1 MIFQRT
7 LKSSVSLKGIGL
19 HSGAEAQMT
28 LHPAAAN
35 RGIHFV
41 RTDLEN
47 SAPISAHYK
56 NVVNTQLATTLGRG
70 NVTISTV
77 EHVLAALQGMGVDNA
92 LIEVSGPEVPL
103 MDGSSAPFAE
113 AIQKVGT
120 EVQMQTRPYLA
131 LRRRVEVKLAEKWA
145 VAEPSSQFEIHG
157 SIEFDHPSIGYQE
170 FHYVEGK
177 TNFSELSSARTFG
190 FVRDVEA
197 LQKMGLARGGSLE
210 NAVVLDHALVLN
222 PGGLRF
228 PDEFVRHKILDALG
242 DFKLAG
248 IAMQGHFRLH
258 RAGHDL
264 HSQLL
269 TEIFR
274 NPDNY
279 EVIDSAQVTELASVA
294 RPSMASV
301 RYAY

>member
-1 MIFQRT
+1 M
-7 LKSSVSLKGIGL
+7 
-19 HSGAEAQMT
+19 
-28 LHPAAAN
+28 
-35 RGIHFV
+35 
-41 RTDLEN
+41 
-47 SAPISAHYK
+47 
-56 NVVNTQLATTLGRG
+56 
-70 NVTISTV
+70 
-77 EHVLAALQGMGVDNA
+77 
-92 LIEVSGPEVPL
+92 
-103 MDGSSAPFAE
+103 
-113 AIQKVGT
+113 
-120 EVQMQTRPYLA
+120 
-131 LRRRVEVKLAEKWA
+131 
-145 VAEPSSQFEIHG
+145 HG

>member
-131 LRRRVEVKLAEKWA
+131 LRRRVEVKLAEK
-145 VAEPSSQFEIHG
+145 
-157 SIEFDHPSIGYQE
+157 
-170 FHYVEGK
+170 
-177 TNFSELSSARTFG
+177 
-190 FVRDVEA
+190 
-197 LQKMGLARGGSLE
+197 
-210 NAVVLDHALVLN
+210 
-222 PGGLRF
+222 
-228 PDEFVRHKILDALG
+228 
-242 DFKLAG
+242 
-248 IAMQGHFRLH
+248 
-258 RAGHDL
+258 
-264 HSQLL
+264 
-269 TEIFR
+269 
-274 NPDNY
+274 
-279 EVIDSAQVTELASVA
+279 
-294 RPSMASV
+294 
-301 RYAY
+301 